1 MCGIDDTVKVLNDDG
16 CYCQMKLYESQRP
29 WKLDNENLKSRC
41 KQLSDELGRHKQLL
55 ATTQDVSCF
64 SLLCLCASVHACV
77 RARARIAACLSV
89 SCCMAMYCLF

>member
-1 MCGIDDTVKVLNDDG
+1 MYTISGCDIDDAVKVLNDDG

-64 SLLCLCASVHACV
+64 SLLCLCASSSSSRVYST
-77 RARARIAACLSV
+77 LWS
-89 SCCMAMYCLF
+89 